1 MVWTQILLNMKIA
14 LINWNFQ
21 EREKNAWRNQSW
33 ANCQFPNFCPRKLDF
48 GKERLLE
55 RSIFEGCL
63 GQLRRWWNGCDRQG
77 AVHCAWFSLNF
88 SAYTDFKKVLW
99 RGSGKTYVCAEGA
112 RVFTCSR
119 LP

>member
-55 RSIFEGCL
+55 PFYFRGLFGPTATLVER
-63 GQLRRWWNGCDRQG
+63 LRQTRC
-77 AVHCAWFSLNF
+77 CALCM
-88 SAYTDFKKVLW
+88 V
-99 RGSGKTYVCAEGA
+99 
-112 RVFTCSR
+112 
-119 LP
+119 